1 VIVFSSFKSISYYET
16 SCENDTLYL
25 TYHFFY
31 AFDSKDGTR
40 ENLGNGYHPLDRE
53 SFTIELK
60 KENNDYIPLNVTYAG
75 HLEEHEMYKCES
87 ESPIFDE
94 CIKLPNT
101 NNWSGKVTINWE
113 NINKIDNNPIVY
125 FAKGAHAI
133 YPSYGWYHVDIGW
146 SWDFKEEAGDKVDKI
161 IIKEANL
168 LKLDITNN
176 ERFLNFSGFWVDGLF
191 KAGDG
196 RFPMFTKRAPY
207 SDWLE
212 NKTFAFENYLN
223 NACDGDTRPEFFE
236 HIQCENNTINTAPIL
251 STIPNPSDIN
261 ESATIQNISLS
272 ATDEED
278 DNFTFTATSLTPS
291 LASAEIVNTN
301 ELKIDLVADT
311 YGEVTINVKVTQ
323 DNNTSLYDEQNITFN
338 VLEIIVPTPKIT
350 LFSPTIAN
358 EDESTTFII
367 DGENL
372 PQTIAMSL
380 QDGECD
386 DVNYTSSSRA
396 SITCIPRADGIKA
409 FYVAKSSGGEAI
421 QSDVDL
427 NVTIV
432 KNTIITHNGYTY
444 KIMRSKSSGRLW
456 LDRNL
461 GANSVCSSYYDSNC
475 FGSYFQWGRNSDGH
489 EDKNSSTTST
499 LASDVN
505 NTGHSDFITA
515 GTATNDWATD
525 YSNELID
532 EEMGLYKEN
541 NGTQRALNWSKTDGS
556 SVCPN
561 GFRVPTFTELSNEN
575 LNSDSDIAFDTLKLP
590 SAGYR
595 YNFDGTIQEDGHNGF
610 VWSTTIDGTRSKN
623 LTFFNGILAGGLENY
638 RAMGQS
644 VRCIQDDI
652 STIPVANAGENQVV
666 MKDEPVT
673 ISASDSFDTD
683 GNITSYEWRENNTT
697 ISNDI
702 NYTTSNFSL
711 GEHNITLIVTDN
723 NNTTD
728 SDTITITILDKTDVV
743 VHDGYH
749 YGMIESNVTNRIWLN
764 KNIGA
769 NRVCT
774 TFDDSQCFGDY
785 FQWGRN
791 ADGHED
797 QTSSKTPTLA
807 EHAENVGHSMFITP
821 TSSPYDWSLY
831 GDEKRSENWSK
842 TDGSS
847 VCPAGFR
854 VPTMTELEAENI
866 NWSGETAFNQ
876 LKLPSAGYRD
886 IGGDVY
892 ENGNNGY
899 VWSTTRNGTDSKNM
913 SFEDFTL
920 PGRGDTNN
928 RASGQ
933 SVRCI
938 KD

>member
-1 VIVFSSFKSISYYET
+1 LLSVFGIEAFSRVRIINVANTSYFSPHKLNFTHAGDAALFESADSIVCPESSLET
-16 SCENDTLYL
+16 LAIRKEWKRLTEVCSENDIGLKESLCKFSLATPTFFEADGDGIGVDACLDHSIIS
-25 TYHFFY
+25 TYM
-31 AFDSKDGTR
+31 S
-40 ENLGNGYHPLDRE
+40 
-53 SFTIELK
+53 
-60 KENNDYIPLNVTYAG
+60 NNNVF
-75 HLEEHEMYKCES
+75 
-87 ESPIFDE
+87 P
-94 CIKLPNT
+94 
-101 NNWSGKVTINWE
+101 
-113 NINKIDNNPIVY
+113 KIDQNI
-125 FAKGAHAI
+125 
-133 YPSYGWYHVDIGW
+133 SR
-146 SWDFKEEAGDKVDKI
+146 GDKNGTTFRDRLEDFVYTAVK
-161 IIKEANL
+161 
-168 LKLDITNN
+168 
-176 ERFLNFSGFWVDGLF
+176 S
-191 KAGDG
+191 
-196 RFPMFTKRAPY
+196 
-207 SDWLE
+207 LE
-212 NKTFAFENYLN
+212 NYNNKTN
-223 NACDGDTRPEFFE
+223 
-236 HIQCENNTINTAPIL
+236 QAPIL
-251 STIPNPSDIN
+251 STISNPLDIN
-261 ESATIQNISLS
+261 ESTTLSNISLS
-272 ATDEED
+272 ATDEEA

-291 LASAEIVNTN
+291 LASAQIVNTN
-301 ELKIDLVADT
+301 ELKIDLIPDT
-311 YGEVTINVKVTQ
+311 YGEITINVKVTQ
-323 DNNTSLYDEQNITFN
+323 DNNSSLYDEQNISVN
-338 VLEIIVPTPKIT
+338 VLEVVVPTPKIT
-350 LFSPTIAN
+350 SFSPTTAN

-396 SITCIPRADGIKA
+396 SITCIPRADGTKA

-456 LDRNL
+456 LDRNI

-475 FGSYFQWGRNSDGH
+475 FGSYFQWGRNADGH

-515 GTATNDWATD
+515 GTATNDWATE
-525 YSNELID
+525 YSDELID

-541 NGTQRALNWSKTDGS
+541 NGTQRALNWSKVDGS
-556 SVCPN
+556 SVCPS

-575 LNSDSDIAFDTLKLP
+575 LNSDSDIAFNILKLP

-595 YNFDGTIQEDGHNGF
+595 YNFDATIQENAHNGF

-623 LTFFNGILAGGLENY
+623 LTFFNGLLASGLENY

-652 STIPVANAGENQVV
+652 STIPVANAGDNQVV
-666 MKDEPVT
+666 MKDESVT
-673 ISASDSFDTD
+673 ISASGSFDTN
-683 GNITSYEWRENNTT
+683 GNITSYEWRDNNST

-702 NYTTSNFSL
+702 NYTTSNFSV

-723 NNTTD
+723 NNSTD
-728 SDTITITILDKTDVV
+728 SDTITITILDKTDLV

-749 YGMIESNVTNRIWLN
+749 YGMIESNVTNRIWLS

-807 EHAENVGHSMFITP
+807 EHTENVGHSMFITP

-854 VPTMTELEAENI
+854 VPTMSELEAENI

-899 VWSTTRNGTDSKNM
+899 VWSSTRDGTDSKNM